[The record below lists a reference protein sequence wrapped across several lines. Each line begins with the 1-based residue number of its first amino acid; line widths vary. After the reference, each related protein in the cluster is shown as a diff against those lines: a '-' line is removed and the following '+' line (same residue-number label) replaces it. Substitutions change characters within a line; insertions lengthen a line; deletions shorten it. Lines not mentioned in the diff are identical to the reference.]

1 MTRMTTAFAI
11 CALVLAGSAAAQ
23 TPPPTT
29 PPPTQNPPPATQQAP
44 PPAGQKPPAI
54 APTAKPVVPFP
65 ADAKIGFIDM
75 QRLVNES
82 APGKRGQ
89 AAMKTL
95 VDRLSSELATKN
107 KEIQALQDK
116 MKTQQNVV
124 SEAVYNAMVRDLERK
139 NREAQTMSESAQIE
153 RDQLQADLIQ
163 EFSQKVQ
170 PIVEAVRNERGLW
183 AVWVLSS
190 ESGIYA
196 VHTGLDLT
204 ADVLK
209 RLDTIK

>member
-29 PPPTQNPPPATQQAP
+29 PPPTQTPPPATQQAP
-44 PPAGQKPPAI
+44 PPAGQKPPAT
-54 APTAKPVVPFP
+54 APVAKPVVPFP

-82 APGKRGQ
+82 KSGKDGQ

-95 VDRLSSELATKN
+95 VDRLSADLAKKN

-124 SEAVYNAMVRDLERK
+124 SEAVYNSMGRELERQ
-139 NREAQTMSESAQIE
+139 NREAQTMSENAQIE

-163 EFSQKVQ
+163 AFSQKVQ
-170 PIVEAVRNERGLW
+170 PVVEAVRNERGLW

-190 ESGIYA
+190 EAGIYA
-196 VHTGLDLT
+196 VHPGLDLT
-204 ADVLK
+204 PDVLK